1 MAKTWKCFLVPPPSH
16 KHNPHPDNCGPP
28 NATIWEEFIVYFLTG
43 LIPLLSRSVVS
54 DSLQLHGPYTNHQA
68 PLSLGF
74 SRQEYWNELP
84 FPSPGTEPRSS
95 ALQVDSLP
103 SEPPGKVL
111 LLLSRFSHVR
121 LCAAPE
127 MAAYQALPSL
137 GFSRQE
143 HRSGLPIPSPMHE
156 SEKWKWSCSVVS
168 DFREG
173 ASRD

>member
-1 MAKTWKCFLVPPPSH
+1 MPPFEKNLLS
-16 KHNPHPDNCGPP
+16 
-28 NATIWEEFIVYFLTG
+28 IFLTG

-54 DSLQLHGPYTNHQA
+54 DSLQPHGLYTNHQA

-84 FPSPGTEPRSS
+84 FPSPGIEPRSS

-127 MAAYQALPSL
+127 MAAYQALQARTPEWVAIS
-137 GFSRQE
+137 FSN
-143 HRSGLPIPSPMHE
+143 
-156 SEKWKWSCSVVS
+156 
-168 DFREG
+168 
-173 ASRD
+173 A